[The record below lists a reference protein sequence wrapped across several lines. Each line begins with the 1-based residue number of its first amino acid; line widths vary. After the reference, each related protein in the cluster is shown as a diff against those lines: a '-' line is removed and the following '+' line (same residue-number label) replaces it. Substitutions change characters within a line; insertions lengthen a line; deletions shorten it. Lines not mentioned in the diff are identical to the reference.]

1 MNRLNRVEN
10 EIDTLNRAV
19 YKGEMPPP
27 GIRSEAGSSE
37 SGVEVRLQELEMQL
51 RDMTGKIEQ
60 QSYDLQNLQ
69 SRLNDLEAAQRY
81 QAQEDRS
88 SFSPLER
95 DTTSYNKPDSAG
107 DLPAQE
113 MDRGAVGMKTA
124 RPVPADSAAGQY
136 EQAFS
141 YLKSGDYGAAE
152 KGFEVFLEK
161 YPDHALSANAIYWL
175 GETYYVRNEYEKA
188 AKVFAQAY
196 QKYPGG
202 PKGADNLLKLG
213 MSLGGMGKTK
223 DACIALGQLQT
234 EYPKG
239 PTPVLR
245 RAQQESDKLD
255 CR

>member
-19 YKGEMPPP
+19 YKGEKPPP
-27 GIRSEAGSSE
+27 SLHAEASSSE

-51 RDMTGKIEQ
+51 RDMTGKLEQ
-60 QSYDLQNLQ
+60 QSYDMQNLQ
-69 SRLNDLEAAQRY
+69 SRLNDLEAAQRS
-81 QAQEDRS
+81 QAQEDRPA
-88 SFSPLER
+88 SPLE
-95 DTTSYNKPDSAG
+95 KDSALYQP
-107 DLPAQE
+107 DRASALPAQE
-113 MDRGAVGMKTA
+113 VDQEGSLGMRTA
-124 RPVPADSAAGQY
+124 TPAPSNSAAGQY

-161 YPDHALSANAIYWL
+161 YPDHALSANATYWL
-175 GETYYVRNEYEKA
+175 GETYYVRNEYAKA
-188 AKVFAQAY
+188 AQVFAQAY

-245 RAQQESDKLD
+245 RAQQESDKLN